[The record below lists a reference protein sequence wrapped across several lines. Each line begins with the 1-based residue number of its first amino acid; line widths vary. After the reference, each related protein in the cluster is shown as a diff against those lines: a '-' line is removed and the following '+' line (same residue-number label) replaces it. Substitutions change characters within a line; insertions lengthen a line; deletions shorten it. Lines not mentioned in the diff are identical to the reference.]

1 MGRFCFITIIVYTRI
16 MDISEQIKDIISK
29 HTGVSELSDD
39 DLLEN
44 SGLNSLDVVEISAE
58 IEKIFNIEFTSEEII
73 NIKTIKDIVC
83 LIEQKRK

>member
-1 MGRFCFITIIVYTRI
+1 
-16 MDISEQIKDIISK
+16 MDISEQIKEIISK

-83 LIEQKRK
+83 LVEQKRK

>member
-83 LIEQKRK
+83 LVEQKRK